1 MADRRKAR
9 EKMSTTATLP
19 ASGDRLHMRIPPD
32 VKDVLREMAEEDGR
46 TISNWI
52 LHQIRVQARERGKLK

>member
-1 MADRRKAR
+1 MDK
-9 EKMSTTATLP
+9 EKTVGDESPSTDA
-19 ASGDRLHMRIPPD
+19 RLHMRIPLEL
-32 VKDVLREMAEEDGR
+32 KDVLREMAEEDGR